1 VAGEG
6 RDVTGKGRDVAA
18 DAMSDAGIRYEKD
31 GPIVRVTIDR
41 PQVLNALN
49 RAAHDALSDAWD
61 LVRDDP
67 EVRVAI
73 LTGAGPRAFCAGAD
87 MKAAE
92 EASGID
98 YLAQALPLGAGG
110 LSLRRDLLKPVIAAV
125 NGLAIGGGFELALA
139 CDLIVAAEHAE
150 FGFPEPRVGR
160 MAMDGGIAMLARQI
174 PLKLAM
180 GLLLTGRRL
189 GAAAAHAAGIV
200 NEVVPA
206 SELTAAADRWA
217 ADVVACAP
225 LSVEATKQL
234 ALAAQDLPPWAAARW
249 FPRRALD
256 ALASEDAQ
264 EGVRAFREKRAPRWR
279 GR

>member
-1 VAGEG
+1 M
-6 RDVTGKGRDVAA
+6 A
-18 DAMSDAGIRYEKD
+18 DEAILDAGIRYERD
-31 GPIVRVTIDR
+31 GAVARVTMDR
-41 PQVLNALN
+41 PHVLNALN
-49 RAAHDALSDAWD
+49 RAAHDALSRAWD
-61 LVRDDP
+61 RVRDDP

-73 LTGAGPRAFCAGAD
+73 LTGAGSRAFSAGAD
-87 MKAAE
+87 MKDAG
-92 EASGID
+92 EASGVA
-98 YLAQALPLGAGG
+98 YLAQALPLGSGG

-125 NGLAIGGGFELALA
+125 NGFALGGGFELALS

-160 MAMDGGIAMLARQI
+160 MAMDGGIAMLARQV
-174 PLKLAM
+174 PLKVAM
-180 GLLLTGRRL
+180 GLLLTGRRI
-189 GAAAAHAAGIV
+189 GARDALAAGFV

-206 SELTAAADRWA
+206 ASLRDAADRWA

-234 ALAAQDLPPWAAARW
+234 ALGAQDLPLWAAARW

-256 ALASEDAQ
+256 ALGSADGD
-264 EGVRAFREKRAPRWR
+264 EGVRAFREKRPPRWS